1 MCGMRQNVYDY
12 SYEMRKKRRD
22 KIVFVLSVVVS
33 VFLGI
38 SLILHFVLFSVSVKS
53 DTMESD
59 IVRNGS
65 LFVSPLFRNPK
76 RGDVFYIS
84 RMDGEKTSVPRGMVN
99 VLSRF
104 LTAQKF
110 YPFGWSQRMS
120 AHPVIRRV
128 LALPGDTIYMKD
140 YILYIKPAGEKLFL
154 TEFELTGRPYN
165 IHIYSVPAEW
175 DNIGVS
181 GNMSEMTLQKDEY
194 FVLADNRVEGTDS
207 RVWGTISSSRL
218 KGKVLMEYFPLNK
231 IRIF

>member
-1 MCGMRQNVYDY
+1 MRQNVYDY
-12 SYEMRKKRRD
+12 AYEMRKKRRD
-22 KIVFVLSVVVS
+22 KICFALSVLVS

-38 SLILHFVLFSVSVKS
+38 SLFLHFVLFSVSVKS

-65 LFVSPLFRNPK
+65 LFVSPLFRTPG

-84 RMDGEKTSVPRGMVN
+84 RMDGETLSAPQQAVN
-99 VLSRF
+99 VLCRF
-104 LTAQKF
+104 LTAQKL

-120 AHPVIRRV
+120 SHPVVRRV

-140 YILYIKPAGEKLFL
+140 YILYIKPAGENLFL
-154 TEFELTGRPYN
+154 TEFELTGKPYN
-165 IHIYSVPAEW
+165 IHIYSVPVEW

-181 GNMSEMTLQKDEY
+181 GNMAEMTLQKDEY

-207 RVWGTISSSRL
+207 RVWGTIGSSRL
-218 KGKVLMEYFPLNK
+218 KGKVLMEYFPLGK